1 MDNVKAW
8 LWETFTC
15 FITKSRVILTQTSC
29 VSDKWCYQWLFV
41 LPLFISIAS
50 PVGNDLL
57 DLLRRTLSTLGSKKS
72 SQIDLV
78 YTCNTKIQI
87 TARSVGFIPPYF
99 VHLGRFCLSVGNK
112 LKNYSEEIFWVW
124 LKERSTRVLNI
135 SDAGLDFNPI

>member
-135 SDAGLDFNPI
+135 SDGG